1 MKCGFI
7 ESSVGLDR
15 LATGDEICCA
25 MSLSFPGVPEIAGLC
40 DDFSK
45 MGCHSGGRGCSLLK
59 DIEWLIIVRKMR
71 DSIIS

>member
-1 MKCGFI
+1 MNRGYI

-45 MGCHSGGRGCSLLK
+45 MDSHSSGRAPNLREE
-59 DIEWLIIVRKMR
+59 IEWLMIIREMR
-71 DSIIS
+71 DCISN

>member
-1 MKCGFI
+1 MKFGFI

-25 MSLSFPGVPEIAGLC
+25 MSLSFPGVPELVGLC

-45 MGCHSGGRGCSLLK
+45 MDSHSSGRACNLLEH
-59 DIEWLIIVRKMR
+59 IEWLTIVREMR
-71 DSIIS
+71 DSIIN